1 MELSR
6 LVDRI
11 RASDVRATARGISLI
26 ENDPEI
32 GAGLIRDLFPHSG
45 HALIVGITGAP
56 GAGKSTLVDQLV
68 SRWRKDG
75 QTVGVIAVDPTS
87 PYTGGAVLGD
97 RIRMQAHA
105 NDPGVFIRSM
115 ATRGRLG
122 GLARATADAAVL
134 LDASGKDI
142 VLIETVGVGQ
152 GEIEVVRT
160 VDVAV
165 VVLVP
170 GMGDGVQ
177 VLKAGI
183 MEIGDIFVVNKADRD
198 GADRTVSE
206 VESLLSL
213 RPYQEGEWTPRIVRT
228 QATTGEGVDGL
239 MDAIEAFRSHSAEAL
254 ASRRRVRAGAQLRI
268 ILSDRLMRRVERNV
282 GSVDIEALIDRVAE
296 RRTDPYT
303 AADAL
308 MDRAEGN
315 V

>member
-1 MELSR
+1 
-6 LVDRI
+6 
-11 RASDVRATARGISLI
+11 VRATARGISII
-26 ENDPEI
+26 EDDPDA
-32 GAGLIRDLFPHSG
+32 GAALMRDLFPHSG
-45 HALIVGITGAP
+45 RALLVGMTGAP
-56 GAGKSTLVDQLV
+56 GAGKSTLVDGLV
-68 SRWRKDG
+68 SRWRRAG
-75 QTVGVIAVDPTS
+75 RTVGVIAVDPTS

-122 GLARATADAAVL
+122 GLARATADAASL

-142 VLIETVGVGQ
+142 VLVETVGVGQ

-160 VDVAV
+160 VDVAI

-170 GMGDGVQ
+170 GMGDEVQ

-206 VESLLSL
+206 IESLLSL
-213 RPYQEGEWTPRIVRT
+213 RPYQEGEWKPRIVRT
-228 QATTGEGVDGL
+228 QATTGEGVDRL
-239 MDAIEAFRSHSAEAL
+239 MEAIDDFRSHSTDVL
-254 ASRRRVRAGAQLRI
+254 ASRRRVRAGAQLRM
-268 ILSDRLMRRVERNV
+268 ILSDRLMRRVETHV
-282 GSVDIEALIDRVAE
+282 GSVDIEELIDRVTE

-308 MDRAEGN
+308 MDRAGGGG
-315 V
+315 